1 MLDRFVFHTEKDDIK
16 KANLIRAKNAMGTT
30 LEPSTTT
37 PTTTTTST
45 VKSIIYP
52 ASKKDLSS
60 AKYIIS
66 N

>member
-30 LEPSTTT
+30 LEPSTT
-37 PTTTTTST
+37 PSTTTTST